1 MDYEPPAFLLT
12 RGIAM
17 DFSFDIQTLY
27 LAETEIAFLI
37 DFVVVCFIVPQT
49 LQAPSTLTLAPLLA
63 TVCCLGD

>member
-27 LAETEIAFLI
+27 LAETGDSILDRFCGGMLHCTP
-37 DFVVVCFIVPQT
+37 DPT
-49 LQAPSTLTLAPLLA
+49 GPLYPHPGPL
-63 TVCCLGD
+63 VGHSMLSW